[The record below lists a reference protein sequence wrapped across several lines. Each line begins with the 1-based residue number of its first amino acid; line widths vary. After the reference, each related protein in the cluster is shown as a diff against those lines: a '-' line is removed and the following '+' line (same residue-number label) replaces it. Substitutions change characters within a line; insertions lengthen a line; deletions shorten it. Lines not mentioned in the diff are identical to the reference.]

1 MPARQQENALET
13 YLRRTFTV
21 AERDSELTRLPPPDE
36 PFVATWQAWAREAE
50 DLGHG
55 GAWEVLRRRLPQLA
69 FPIREGI
76 RSSEAYRAATLRG
89 APVADLA
96 EATGLDV
103 LHPESMELEIHLS
116 PAGRIPV
123 LTIRERE
130 TFVRVL
136 QALVKRNEPEPIPD
150 AQGAVMV
157 AGYNNWE
164 RIREHR
170 RRWEALD
177 PAERERQTWKEEFA
191 HLVPQKEL
199 YQDRFLI
206 LSDGPYSA
214 VPAHDLGL
222 TDEAWRETSL
232 AIRREHE
239 CAHYFTRRLFGSME
253 NHLLDEVLADW
264 AGMTGATG
272 TYRADWFL
280 RFLGVEP
287 GAPPTLRPGG
297 RLEIYRGDPPLPDAA
312 FTELMALAV
321 RVARN
326 LERLE
331 QEDPV
336 GASPAARGRRLAALA
351 SLRLDELA
359 AAGAL
364 WKDKGPGS

>member
-1 MPARQQENALET
+1 MPSPQHEDAWKT
-13 YLRRTFTV
+13 YLERTFPV
-21 AERDSELTRLPPPDE
+21 ESRRSALASLPLPDE
-36 PFVATWQAWAREAE
+36 PFVATWQAWAQEAQAR
-50 DLGHG
+50 
-55 GAWEVLRRRLPQLA
+55 GAWAVLSDHLPQLA
-69 FPIREGI
+69 FPVRAGM
-76 RSSEAYRAATLRG
+76 SSTDAYRAATRQG
-89 APVADLA
+89 ALPGDLP
-96 EATGLDV
+96 EATGLEV
-103 LHPESMELEIHLS
+103 PYPESVELTIHRS
-116 PAGRIPV
+116 PAGRVPV
-123 LTIRERE
+123 ITIRERE
-130 TFVRVL
+130 TFVLIL
-136 QALVKRNEPEPIPD
+136 QALVKRNEPVPIPP

-157 AGYNNWE
+157 AGYNDWE
-164 RIREHR
+164 RIRAHR
-170 RRWEALD
+170 RRWEALKD
-177 PAERERQTWKEEFA
+177 GERERSTWQEEFA
-191 HLVPQKEL
+191 YLVPQKEL

-214 VPAHDLGL
+214 VPADDLGL

-232 AIRREHE
+232 AIRRDHE

-264 AGMTGATG
+264 AGMTGALG

-287 GAPPTLRPGG
+287 GDPPTLRPGG

-321 RVARN
+321 RVARS

-331 QEDPV
+331 KEDPV

-359 AAGAL
+359 AADAP

>member
-1 MPARQQENALET
+1 MPHRQDENALAA
-13 YLRRTFTV
+13 YLERTFPV
-21 AERDSELTRLPPPDE
+21 AERSSELAALPPPDE
-36 PFVATWQAWAREAE
+36 PFVATWQAWAEEAAAE
-50 DLGHG
+50 GPR
-55 GAWEVLRRRLPQLA
+55 GAWSVLSRHLPQLA
-69 FPIREGI
+69 FPIRQGM
-76 RSSEAYRAATLRG
+76 RSTEAYRAATLQG

-103 LHPESMELEIHLS
+103 PHPESIELEIHPS

-136 QALVKRNEPEPIPD
+136 QALVKRNEPVPIPD

-177 PAERERQTWKEEFA
+177 PAERERDAWKEEFA
-191 HLVPQKEL
+191 WIVPQKEL

-214 VPAHDLGL
+214 VPAADLGL
-222 TDEAWRETSL
+222 SEDAWRETSL
-232 AIRREHE
+232 AIRRDHE

-264 AGMTGATG
+264 AGMTAATG

-287 GAPPTLRPGG
+287 GNPPTLRPGG
-297 RLEIYRGDPPLPDAA
+297 RLEIYRGDPPLPDDA
-312 FTELMALAV
+312 FSDLMALAV

-326 LERLE
+326 LERWE
-331 QEDPV
+331 REDPV
-336 GASPAARGRRLAALA
+336 GASPAARARRLAALA
-351 SLRLDELA
+351 ARSLDELA
-359 AAGAL
+359 REDI